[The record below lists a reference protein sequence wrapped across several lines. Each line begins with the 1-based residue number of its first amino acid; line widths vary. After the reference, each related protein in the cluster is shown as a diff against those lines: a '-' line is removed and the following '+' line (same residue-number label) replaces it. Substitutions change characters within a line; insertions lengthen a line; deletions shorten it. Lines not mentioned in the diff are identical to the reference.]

1 MLMIDSFAAGH
12 DGYLKKYRE
21 TGNAKVIGTSGRSVP
36 AKTSSGATFPAS
48 LTVEEFFVNGERVW
62 MANIR
67 DTSNIEGVIFIDGFG
82 TIQNTDQGIQ
92 TLLGYKRDDIVGK
105 NIKGIMPPPYCDC
118 KLFPRVLT
126 FRP

>member
-1 MLMIDSFAAGH
+1 
-12 DGYLKKYRE
+12 
-21 TGNAKVIGTSGRSVP
+21 
-36 AKTSSGATFPAS
+36 
-48 LTVEEFFVNGERVW
+48 VNGERVW

-92 TLLGYKRDDIVGK
+92 TLLGYKREDIVGK

-118 KLFPRVLT
+118 KLFE
-126 FRP
+126 F